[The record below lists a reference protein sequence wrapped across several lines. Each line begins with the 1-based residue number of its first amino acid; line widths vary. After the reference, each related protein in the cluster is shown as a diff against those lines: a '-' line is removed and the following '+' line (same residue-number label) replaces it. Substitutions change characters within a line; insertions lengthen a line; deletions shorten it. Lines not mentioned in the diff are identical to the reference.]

1 MSATLINH
9 LIGFVQGDVN
19 ITQVMYR
26 KLIQSA
32 NVPWQYSP
40 LSLNGEIT
48 RLLTLLRLTYKLYRV
63 PNIKQDLA
71 WSILQY
77 FVTIVS

>member
-32 NVPWQYSP
+32 NVP
-40 LSLNGEIT
+40 
-48 RLLTLLRLTYKLYRV
+48 
-63 PNIKQDLA
+63 
-71 WSILQY
+71 
-77 FVTIVS
+77 